1 MLAYFQ
7 KGFNYGQDGPGNRL
21 VIHMQGCNMSCPWC
35 ANPEGLSL
43 SSKQPEGNR
52 PNYQMVSTKQMV
64 EEIISCQSLFFDG
77 GGVTFTGG
85 EATLQ
90 FEALKDVLE
99 ELKAKGIHTVIET
112 NGTHPRLESLFPLVD
127 LLIIDCK
134 HVDSII
140 HEKVTGVFNKNILE
154 NIKKAAKAH
163 PNVLVRIP
171 LINGFNASEQ
181 DLKMFLEF
189 TKEIQN
195 LTTKENV
202 KFEFLSYHEYGKAK
216 WEASGQP
223 YMVENGFVSKETL
236 DAFQQAFRENGITL
250 IHT

>member
-35 ANPEGLSL
+35 ANPEGLL
-43 SSKQPEGNR
+43 LTDKQANVGKRNS
-52 PNYQMVSTKQMV
+52 QTVSTEKLV

-99 ELKAKGIHTVIET
+99 ALKMRGIHTAIET
-112 NGTHPRLESLFPLVD
+112 NGTHPRLEELFPLVD
-127 LLIIDCK
+127 LLIVDCK
-134 HVDSII
+134 HVESVI
-140 HEKVTGVFNKNILE
+140 HEKVTGISNKNILD
-154 NIKKAAKAH
+154 NIKKAAITH

-171 LINGFNASEQ
+171 LINGFNASAD
-181 DLKMFLEF
+181 DLKKFLEF
-189 TKEIQN
+189 TKEIKELQ
-195 LTTKENV
+195 TKENV
-202 KFEFLSYHEYGKAK
+202 EFEFLPYHEYGKVK
-216 WEASGQP
+216 WEEHNQP
-223 YMVENGFVSKETL
+223 YKVENGFVSKETL
-236 DAFQQAFRENGITL
+236 LAFQQAFRENGITL